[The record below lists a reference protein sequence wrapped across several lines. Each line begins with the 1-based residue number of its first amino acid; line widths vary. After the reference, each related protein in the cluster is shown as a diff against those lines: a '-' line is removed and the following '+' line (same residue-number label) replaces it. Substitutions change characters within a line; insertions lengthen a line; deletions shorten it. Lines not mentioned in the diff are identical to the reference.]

1 MTVAL
6 PLASCPVVELRRY
19 TLHPGRLPDLLAVF
33 EEHLVE
39 PQEEAGMTVAGT
51 FADEDAPDTFTWLR
65 GFAGHQSRVRA
76 LTDFYS
82 GPVWRRH
89 AAAANATMVDSDDVL
104 LLRPTIPAHPP
115 ATAVPRDRARSAAPR
130 EGVLLGTLAPLD
142 GQGDGHRDGEGDGE
156 GRATALVPALEDVL
170 GTRVAVWRTDPH
182 PNDFPALPV
191 RTERAVTWL
200 AVLPD
205 PASRDAALAAL
216 HGSAVGAELARL
228 GPHDVRRLRPTPR
241 SAHPGP
247 VPVRG
252 AGR

>member
-6 PLASCPVVELRRY
+6 SLESCPVVELRRY

-51 FADEDAPDTFTWLR
+51 FADEDDPDTFTWLR
-65 GFAGHQSRVRA
+65 GFADHEARVRA
-76 LTDFYS
+76 LTDFYG

-89 AAAANATMVDSDDVL
+89 ADAANATMIDSDDVL
-104 LLRPTIPAHPP
+104 LLRPTTPAHPP
-115 ATAVPRDRARSAAPR
+115 ATAVPRARAGGAAPR
-130 EGVLLGTLAPLD
+130 EGVLLGTLAPLG
-142 GQGDGHRDGEGDGE
+142 GQEGAE
-156 GRATALVPALEDVL
+156 GRATALVPALQDVL
-170 GTRVAVWRTDPH
+170 GTRVAAWRTDPH

-191 RTERAVTWL
+191 RAERAVAWL
-200 AVLPD
+200 AILPD

-216 HGSAVGAELARL
+216 QDSAVGAELARL
-228 GPHDVRRLRPTPR
+228 GRHDVRRLRPTPR
-241 SAHPGP
+241 SAHPDAHPAPGP
-247 VPVRG
+247 VPG